1 MSTAEE
7 SLKTAKIQRRTAKAT
22 LTRLGKALVVL
33 QEQKRP
39 VDEVS
44 NYLVKIKHA
53 FGFDNVVL
61 KHDEYAKLIVE
72 DKDFETEE
80 QWLEECQN
88 DFLKLDIDA
97 KRYIEEVSATNS
109 ENNVEINEQN
119 ASGMLGMQNLDS
131 ASNLNPANTENS
143 HQVPVA
149 KTAV

>member
-7 SLKTAKIQRRTAKAT
+7 SLKTEKIQRRTAKAT

-53 FGFDNVVL
+53 FDNVVL
-61 KHDEYAKLIVE
+61 KHDEYAQLIVE

-80 QWLEECQN
+80 QWLE
-88 DFLKLDIDA
+88 
-97 KRYIEEVSATNS
+97 
-109 ENNVEINEQN
+109 
-119 ASGMLGMQNLDS
+119 
-131 ASNLNPANTENS
+131 
-143 HQVPVA
+143 VA
-149 KTAV
+149 KMTFLSLTLMLNVI